1 MTDHHTTMSKLHI
14 TGLVLALLPWAW
26 WAFDTHHDP
35 CGPTGEAWQQC
46 RAHHQGPHKQLE
58 PGNG

>member
-1 MTDHHTTMSKLHI
+1 MTTHHTTMMKLHI

-46 RAHHQGPHKQLE
+46 RAHHQGQHTD
-58 PGNG
+58 G